1 MFALT
6 GIYIDGSHTSAV
18 DFQVAVIRFANDR
31 GYEIDSNQMDKD
43 VEWMNSDLDDEDTL
57 LDILD
62 SLDWTYE
69 GALDYLNS
77 TAPDNLV
84 WTVEDNSLFLEEA
97 DD

>member
-1 MFALT
+1 MFAVT

-18 DFQVAVIRFANDR
+18 DFQVAVIRFAVDR